1 MLPSA
6 GRVPRKKLCIVA
18 RISQSKSRVCDSQAL
33 HTLPAPLQVRR
44 QPRAAN
50 TPPTRRAVNVV
61 GGPASRGCACRQ
73 RPQPGRNRPE
83 CAVSDQN
90 HSAPPPSVPKSLSV
104 LGHVCLVPHLF
115 LSQVGGLCAQ
125 GHPASKMS
133 LIQSASFL
141 TLGAALPWGNKSLGL
156 ENSVQVMLARL
167 QGNPG
172 MVNRMQVCL
181 GTE

>member
-6 GRVPRKKLCIVA
+6 GGLPRKKLCIVA

-33 HTLPAPLQVRR
+33 HTLPAPLQVRQ

-50 TPPTRRAVNVV
+50 TPPIRRAVSVV

-73 RPQPGRNRPE
+73 RPQPGRNRSE

-90 HSAPPPSVPKSLSV
+90 HGAPPSSVPKDI
-104 LGHVCLVPHLF
+104 LGHICLVPHFF

-141 TLGAALPWGNKSLGL
+141 TLGVALP
-156 ENSVQVMLARL
+156 
-167 QGNPG
+167 
-172 MVNRMQVCL
+172 
-181 GTE
+181 

>member
-6 GRVPRKKLCIVA
+6 GGLPRKKLCIVA

-33 HTLPAPLQVRR
+33 HTLPAPLQVRQ

-50 TPPTRRAVNVV
+50 TPPIRRAVNVV

-73 RPQPGRNRPE
+73 RPQPCRNRSE

-90 HSAPPPSVPKSLSV
+90 HSAPPSSVPKDV
-104 LGHVCLVPHLF
+104 LGHICLVPHLF

-125 GHPASKMS
+125 GQPASKMS

-141 TLGAALPWGNKSLGL
+141 TLGAALPSGNKSLGL